1 MSILYFKI
9 LFVVLF
15 FPPREKYLHYKHVSR
30 KILKYICSG
39 HNNCTFGSFH
49 QQVNKYFYKEIHHGA
64 KSVNTYVKTFMLE
77 FYFIELFIFYKDVHD
92 GTKNVNT
99 YKEFFSWNFVLL
111 QCLHRDLAARN
122 VLVAENNIMKIADF
136 GLMRNLKNDD
146 YYRKA
151 TQVSFLLV
159 FT

>member
-1 MSILYFKI
+1 
-9 LFVVLF
+9 
-15 FPPREKYLHYKHVSR
+15 
-30 KILKYICSG
+30 
-39 HNNCTFGSFH
+39 
-49 QQVNKYFYKEIHHGA
+49 
-64 KSVNTYVKTFMLE
+64 MLE

-146 YYRKA
+146 YYRKS